1 MVSVERHLTSAEEVV
16 EGRWE
21 GIMVVQKWRR
31 QPMAGEHFSPIFLI
45 SPQTLAVLSRNW
57 SDSNSGERYFPPRAQ
72 IEAGWKNGS
81 NSQLVSG
88 LLKYAHMIFW
98 FLEKCD

>member
-1 MVSVERHLTSAEEVV
+1 MVSVQRHLTSAEEVV

-88 LLKYAHMIFW
+88 LLK
-98 FLEKCD
+98 